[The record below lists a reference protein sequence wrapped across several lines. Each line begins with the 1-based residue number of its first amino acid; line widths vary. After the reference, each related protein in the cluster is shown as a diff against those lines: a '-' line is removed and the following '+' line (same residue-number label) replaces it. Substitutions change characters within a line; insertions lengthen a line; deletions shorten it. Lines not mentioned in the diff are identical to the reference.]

1 MVTFQDYLQALKRS
15 TVYPTS
21 RLYFLNNDGT
31 PYYEITDDY
40 IIGGSINASFNNG
53 VRRTASISLNNE
65 DGRYDSLIQRGILL
79 TQKVKLYA
87 GLHLEN
93 GEEYLISQGVFY
105 INNPMSQY
113 QVGAKIIQL
122 NLVDKWSALDGTVGG
137 TLDGIYQ
144 INVGNSLIEATKTL
158 LLLDRGDGQPL
169 DATPPIFDN
178 KYLEDESIYE
188 APYTLRTEANSTY
201 GNILLGVNT
210 MLVSSIGYD
219 TEGILRITD
228 ANTSFKEINQPLAY
242 DFFVNS
248 RELYSASYTYK
259 LSDIYNDVQVVGT
272 ILNGYQIKGSAQNN
286 NPASALA
293 IDKIGRRT
301 LHISDTKFYTDTQ
314 ATEYAEYELKRRTA
328 LQRAVSFECTPI
340 FHLKENDLVTITR
353 EDIQASEVPELF
365 IVNGFTLPLGQGNMS
380 VNAVSINELE

>member
-1 MVTFQDYLQALKRS
+1 MVTFQNYLQALKRS

-122 NLVDKWSALDGTVGG
+122 NLVDKWGALDGTVGG

-301 LHISDTKFYTDTQ
+301 LHISDTKFYTDIQ

>member
-122 NLVDKWSALDGTVGG
+122 NLVDKWGALDGTVGG

-158 LLLDRGDGQPL
+158 LLLDRGDGQSL

-353 EDIQASEVPELF
+353 EDIQASEVPEIF